1 MAQTLPQDVELIEME
16 DDTIYIQNY
25 SERSFVAF
33 GLATKEHKDLLKERK
48 GGYNR
53 NLTDP
58 NTGERFSG
66 WIFPMKRRGSV
77 ISDLIMKDIKYVD
90 LDA

>member
-1 MAQTLPQDVELIEME
+1 MSQTLPQEVELIEME

-33 GLATKEHKDLLKERK
+33 GKATKEHKDLLQERK

-53 NLTDP
+53 YLTDP
-58 NTGERFSG
+58 ITGEKFSG

-77 ISDLIMKDIKYVD
+77 ISDLIMNNIKYVD